1 MSRTPDNDEA
11 DFWERR
17 IATHGLD
24 AIRDCPAM
32 RRIEPTVPRFIFLRH
47 GETDG
52 NLQRIYQSAEI
63 SLNASGRAQAEY
75 AASLLKGAGVGRI
88 VASDMQRAWETA
100 SIVGGVLKMPV
111 RAHAGLRERWFGDF
125 IGTSSVN
132 LNWRVDPPN
141 GESANEFVRRA
152 LPAFEEVLS
161 LPEGAEK
168 SAAEV
173 SGNARTLV
181 IAHGGN
187 LYALAFSLG
196 VELQLSMIQ
205 NATPLEFERMGNGW
219 RISELGSDWAQP
231 PRHRN
236 LGW

>member
-1 MSRTPDNDEA
+1 MSSTPDSDAA

-24 AIRDCPAM
+24 AIRDCQAM
-32 RRIEPTVPRFIFLRH
+32 RRIEPTERRFIFLRH

-100 SIVGGVLKMPV
+100 SIVGDALKMRV
-111 RAHAGLRERWFGDF
+111 QAHTGLRERWFGDF

-132 LNWRVDPPN
+132 LNWRVAPPN
-141 GESANEFVRRA
+141 GESANEFVERA

-161 LPEGAEK
+161 LSEGAQYPATEGG
-168 SAAEV
+168 
-173 SGNARTLV
+173 GNARTLV

-196 VELQLSMIQ
+196 VELKLSMIQ
-205 NATPLEFERMGNGW
+205 NATPLEFTRIGDAW
-219 RISELGSDWAQP
+219 RVSELGSDWEQP